1 MIDKLSNA
9 LQFQQQALALR
20 EQRQRVLADNI
31 ANADTPN
38 YKARDFDFKAE
49 LQRATAQQ
57 SAPVGVAKTH
67 AGHMSVGVSNTPN
80 VDLMYRNPAQNRL
93 DGNTVDMDRERAAFL
108 ENSLRYQADIQFMDD
123 KISGLRKAMQ
133 PEQ

>member
-49 LQRATAQQ
+49 LQRATAQH

-67 AGHMSVGVSNTPN
+67 AGHMSLTPSTRAQ
-80 VDLMYRNPAQNRL
+80 VDMMYRTPDQNRL
-93 DGNTVDMDRERAAFL
+93 DGNTVDMERERVAFL

>member
-20 EQRQRVLADNI
+20 EQRQHVLADNI

-57 SAPVGVAKTH
+57 SGPVSVAKTH
-67 AGHMSVGVSNTPN
+67 AGHMSVGVSNTPD

-93 DGNTVDMDRERAAFL
+93 DGNTVDMDKERAAFL